1 MKNTPSPIKPMLQAL
16 QSSTGWN
23 TRLTDRIKDLAVA
36 RLGRIL
42 VDNDLPPA
50 DHIAAINCITRL
62 QQVENSA
69 MSIAATLHQ
78 THVLA
83 ERLNE
88 LESAMGC
95 KSDTDE
101 EPPMVE
107 Y

>member
-1 MKNTPSPIKPMLQAL
+1 MPQDSPIKPMLLAL

-23 TRLTDRIKDLAVA
+23 SRLTDRIKDLAVM
-36 RLGRIL
+36 RLSRIL
-42 VDNDLPPA
+42 EDDQLLPGE
-50 DHIAAINCITRL
+50 HIAAITAITRL

-69 MSIAATLHQ
+69 MSIAAQLHQ

-83 ERLNE
+83 ERLDQ
-88 LESAMGC
+88 LESALAPP
-95 KSDTDE
+95 DDDD